1 VIRIITSRKAA
12 REDDMSEARFTPG
25 PWAVTG
31 QSDAGRYI
39 VVKAA
44 NGRTVAR
51 VPFSREN
58 LPLSEITDASDAALI
73 AAAPDLYA
81 ALEFAVRELR
91 LVRDGSLHGTPN
103 SVFALIPEAIEKADA
118 ALSRARGE

>member
-1 VIRIITSRKAA
+1 
-12 REDDMSEARFTPG
+12 MSEARFTPG
-25 PWAVTG
+25 PWRLDHDPLLSGVFSDDENYHGIEAGNGFISGGYGFKCTG
-31 QSDAGRYI
+31 FMS
-39 VVKAA
+39 K
-44 NGRTVAR
+44 N
-51 VPFSREN
+51 
-58 LPLSEITDASDAALI
+58 DAALI
-73 AAAPDLYA
+73 VAAPYLYE

>member
-1 VIRIITSRKAA
+1 
-12 REDDMSEARFTPG
+12 MSEARFTPG
-25 PWAVTG
+25 PWRI
-31 QSDAGRYI
+31 AGKGTI
-39 VVKAA
+39 
-44 NGRTVAR
+44 RTEEGWIGHVHWR
-51 VPFSREN
+51 NRDPN
-58 LPLSEITDASDAALI
+58 AALI
-73 AAAPDLYA
+73 AAAPDLYS